1 MYPIT
6 IRGHTKYHLFLNLR
20 FVVTIAKQFPSK
32 KKLLIKSNEA
42 NGIFILLN
50 VKINFKIQTIK
61 MFYEKMIAFQIINNN
76 REVKN
81 PISVKLW
88 TFQSNFI
95 KLVSIL
101 KKNDL
106 INKFF
111 NKLCR

>member
-1 MYPIT
+1 M
-6 IRGHTKYHLFLNLR
+6 LND
-20 FVVTIAKQFPSK
+20 
-32 KKLLIKSNEA
+32 
-42 NGIFILLN
+42 IFILLN
-50 VKINFKIQTIK
+50 VNINSKIQTIN
-61 MFYEKMIAFQIINNN
+61 MFYEEMIVYQINNNN

-88 TFQSNFI
+88 TLQSNFI

>member
-1 MYPIT
+1 M
-6 IRGHTKYHLFLNLR
+6 L
-20 FVVTIAKQFPSK
+20 
-32 KKLLIKSNEA
+32 

-50 VKINFKIQTIK
+50 VNINSKIQTIN
-61 MFYEKMIAFQIINNN
+61 MFYEEMIVYQINNNN

-88 TFQSNFI
+88 TLQSNFI

>member
-1 MYPIT
+1 
-6 IRGHTKYHLFLNLR
+6 
-20 FVVTIAKQFPSK
+20 
-32 KKLLIKSNEA
+32 
-42 NGIFILLN
+42 
-50 VKINFKIQTIK
+50 
-61 MFYEKMIAFQIINNN
+61 MFYEEMIVYQINNNN

-88 TFQSNFI
+88 TLQSNFI

-111 NKLCR
+111 NKLCRQKQTVFHADIMQKSKERFRNNFILIQKSKA